1 MVTDDNMDDILFLME
16 EKLYRKRPKQ
26 RHGPTSSK
34 DDTSRNSDGEKDL
47 TIYKKD
53 YEDYFGSE
61 KATMQTYVVVKSPFH
76 FEASFTP
83 LVPKQT
89 MTTAKSQEQPTTP
102 KPTNDEQHLYLL
114 FCCLPWSFKSRNNV

>member
-1 MVTDDNMDDILFLME
+1 MGGYIENPNLVGTPKIPVTNTPHDALKR

-34 DDTSRNSDGEKDL
+34 DDTSSNSDSEKDL

-61 KATMQTYVVVKSPFH
+61 KATMQTYVVVKSPLH

-89 MTTAKSQEQPTTP
+89 MTTILKHNSLSP
-102 KPTNDEQHLYLL
+102 KLTVKVP
-114 FCCLPWSFKSRNNV
+114 SFFP